1 MLFYQILAYTIHGKI
16 EKIHTKIMYLELE
29 YQLWYLSTI
38 LNIL

>member
-16 EKIHTKIMYLELE
+16 EKIHTKIMYLE